1 MKWDKKN
8 KDRLYDLFH
17 SKALR
22 SFWTREPWET
32 CQNKWVR
39 FLESLCI
46 QRVRE
51 GLNGRWMIGDRPA
64 RDIKHTIIKD
74 PMSCQHGLK
83 IPKDIAEKFLVLG
96 IP

>member
-8 KDRLYDLFH
+8 KDRLHDLFH
-17 SKALR
+17 SKALQ
-22 SFWTREPWET
+22 SFMIGEPWET
-32 CQNKWVR
+32 RHNEWAH

-64 RDIKHTIIKD
+64 RDRKHIIIKD
-74 PMSCQHGLK
+74 PMSVQHGLK
-83 IPKDIAEKFLVLG
+83 IPKDIALKFIVLG